1 LHLYTTW
8 RQDAEVVATSTSAS
22 GTGAPGSRTAYEA
35 IRQEIVEGGYKPGE
49 RLVEQRLAE
58 AHGLSRTPVRE
69 ALKWLE
75 AEGLVRIE
83 PHRGA
88 VVRPMTLNDVRDIYE
103 LRAELEGYAAR
114 RAAARIDPET
124 LAQIAAAVDAFDLA
138 IAAAARGDLDGIRAV
153 NAANRRIHDAVV
165 FAAAHERLAQLLHR
179 TVDMPLVFEAF
190 RRFDREEL
198 QRSNEFHRLI
208 HHALTAGDGP
218 RAEALMREHI
228 AQGRDVLVDA
238 VQDAGPDAAARFG
251 LVS

>member
-1 LHLYTTW
+1 M
-8 RQDAEVVATSTSAS
+8 VATGSA
-22 GTGAPGSRTAYEA
+22 APGAQVAYDA
-35 IRQEIVEGGYKPGE
+35 IRQAIVEGGYRPGE

-75 AEGLVRIE
+75 AEGLIRIE

-88 VVRPMTLNDVRDIYE
+88 VVRPITLDDIRDIYE

-114 RAAARIDPET
+114 RAAARIDAT
-124 LAQIAAAVDAFDLA
+124 ALAEMASAIDAFEAAVVDAA
-138 IAAAARGDLDGIRAV
+138 HGDLEAVRAV

-165 FAAAHERLAQLLHR
+165 TAAAHDRLAQLLHR
-179 TVDMPLVFEAF
+179 TVDVPLVFEAF
-190 RRFDREEL
+190 RRFDRAEL
-198 QRSNEFHRLI
+198 ERSNQFHRLV
-208 HHALTAGDGP
+208 HRALVAGDAA

-228 AQGRDVLVDA
+228 AQGRDVLLDA
-238 VQDAGPDAAARFG
+238 VQAPESDAAAVLG